1 MGLVDSHCHLPLIS
15 KSPEGMDI
23 IVSAAKNEGVE
34 HILSVS
40 IDLETSND
48 VLESAKRYHNVSASV
63 GVHPNCGPENSEPS
77 PDTLIAL
84 GSNEEIIAIGETGLD
99 FFFEGF
105 DVERQI
111 RQLKAHISAAR
122 ELKKPLIIHCREA
135 APTLLPILKS
145 EKADEIGGI
154 MHCFVDDWDVASEA
168 MDLGF
173 LISFSGIVTFKNA
186 EKLRKVARK
195 IPADKILVETDAPWL
210 APVPNRGKENQPAFV
225 CHTAKL
231 LSELR
236 NQDFNEFSHQT
247 SLNFYNLFRLKP
259 VG

>member
-15 KSPEGMDI
+15 KSPEDMDE
-23 IVSAAKNEGVE
+23 VVTAAKNEGVE

-40 IDLETSND
+40 IDLETSD
-48 VLESAKRYHNVSASV
+48 AVLESAKRYPSVSASV

-77 PDTLIAL
+77 PQTLIEL
-84 GSNEEIIAIGETGLD
+84 GLNEEIIAIGETGLD
-99 FFFEGF
+99 FFFEDF
-105 DVERQI
+105 DADRQI

-122 ELKKPLIIHCREA
+122 ELHKPLIIHCREA

-145 EKADEIGGI
+145 EKADEVGGI

-186 EKLRKVARK
+186 ENLREVARK

-225 CHTAKL
+225 YHTARL

-236 NQDFNEFSHQT
+236 NQDFKEFSNQT
-247 SLNFYNLFRLKP
+247 SLNFYKLFRLN
-259 VG
+259 GSR

>member
-1 MGLVDSHCHLPLIS
+1 M
-15 KSPEGMDI
+15 
-23 IVSAAKNEGVE
+23 SAAKNEGVE

-48 VLESAKRYHNVSASV
+48 VLESAKRYLNVSASV

-77 PDTLIAL
+77 SDTLIEL

-135 APTLLPILKS
+135 APTLFTYSQI
-145 EKADEIGGI
+145 
-154 MHCFVDDWDVASEA
+154 
-168 MDLGF
+168 
-173 LISFSGIVTFKNA
+173 
-186 EKLRKVARK
+186 
-195 IPADKILVETDAPWL
+195 
-210 APVPNRGKENQPAFV
+210 
-225 CHTAKL
+225 
-231 LSELR
+231 
-236 NQDFNEFSHQT
+236 
-247 SLNFYNLFRLKP
+247 
-259 VG
+259 

>member
-15 KSPEGMDI
+15 KSPEEMDK
-23 IVSAAKNEGVE
+23 IVDAANKEGVE

-40 IDLETSND
+40 IDLETYNE
-48 VLESAKRYHNVSASV
+48 VLESAKRYINVSASV

-77 PDTLIAL
+77 PDTLIEL
-84 GSNEEIIAIGETGLD
+84 GSREEVIAIGETGLD

-105 DVERQI
+105 DAERQI

-135 APTLLPILKS
+135 ASKLLPILKT

-186 EKLRKVARK
+186 ENLREVAKK
-195 IPADKILVETDAPWL
+195 IPDDKILVETDAPWL

-225 CHTAKL
+225 CHTARL
-231 LSELR
+231 LSQLR
-236 NQDFNEFSHQT
+236 NQDFKEFSQQT
-247 SLNFYNLFRLKP
+247 SLNFYDLFRLNR
-259 VG
+259 VC

>member
-1 MGLVDSHCHLPLIS
+1 
-15 KSPEGMDI
+15 
-23 IVSAAKNEGVE
+23 
-34 HILSVS
+34 
-40 IDLETSND
+40 
-48 VLESAKRYHNVSASV
+48 
-63 GVHPNCGPENSEPS
+63 
-77 PDTLIAL
+77 
-84 GSNEEIIAIGETGLD
+84 
-99 FFFEGF
+99 
-105 DVERQI
+105 
-111 RQLKAHISAAR
+111 
-122 ELKKPLIIHCREA
+122 
-135 APTLLPILKS
+135 
-145 EKADEIGGI
+145 

-186 EKLRKVARK
+186 EKLREVARK

>member
-15 KSPEGMDI
+15 KSPEEMDK
-23 IVSAAKNEGVE
+23 IVDAANKEGVE

-40 IDLETSND
+40 IDLETYNE
-48 VLESAKRYHNVSASV
+48 VLESAKRYINVSASV

-77 PDTLIAL
+77 PDTLIEL
-84 GSNEEIIAIGETGLD
+84 GSREEVIAIGETGLD

-105 DVERQI
+105 DAERQI

-135 APTLLPILKS
+135 ASKLLPILKT

-186 EKLRKVARK
+186 GNLREVAKR
-195 IPADKILVETDAPWL
+195 IPADKLLVETDAPWL
-210 APVPNRGKENQPAFV
+210 APAPNRGKENQPAFV
-225 CHTAKL
+225 CHTARL
-231 LSELR
+231 LSQLR
-236 NQDFNEFSHQT
+236 NQDFKEFSHQT
-247 SLNFYNLFRLKP
+247 SLNFYNLFRLNR
-259 VG
+259 VC